1 MTTATEVCE
10 EVQHHSMVAI
20 GTLLF
25 CDACGSL
32 LPRIIPGANSKKKG
46 KEPEIEKVQCED
58 CFQYT
63 PDTSSKVVT
72 SKSKPSAFPSALRDK
87 HSDVQVVNEEDLQVE
102 ALDTKTCPQC
112 GRLEMFYHTK
122 QLRSADEGTT
132 VFYRC
137 ECGYKETQNN

>member
-1 MTTATEVCE
+1 
-10 EVQHHSMVAI
+10 MVAI

-32 LPRIIPGANSKKKG
+32 LPRAVEG
-46 KEPEIEKVQCED
+46 KNKDDMIQCED
-58 CFQYT
+58 CLQYT
-63 PDTSSKVVT
+63 LDTSSKVVVSR
-72 SKSKPSAFPSALRDK
+72 SKASAFPSALRAK
-87 HSDVQVVNEEDLQVE
+87 QSDVQHINSEELQVE
-102 ALDTKTCPQC
+102 AVITKTCPQC
-112 GRLEMFYHTK
+112 GRAEMFYHTK